1 MKLFVGFDLQNHN
14 IKILNAEK
22 AADTAATEYL
32 HFSSRVFTDEF
43 FDEMQKLLENYFSER
58 PSLRNLPVY
67 VVLPDEAVG
76 FETFN
81 LPNMPRVKLIQ
92 ALEAE
97 TNNLYEG
104 RQKNFKIN
112 RFQLA
117 QNKQYST
124 FGAVYFDKKLVAR
137 IYRTLSDVKLF
148 PKDTTYSGN
157 ALLNSAFNFS
167 SRLRGKSFVFADMH
181 LDYTEIAV
189 SSKGRTLGTA
199 VIPHGLALLKT
210 DKIEQ
215 EYMNTDHSVGELAVI
230 NAREAARAK
239 ALTLSD
245 GDAPNLVN
253 EDSTIEDFAVEDR
266 LAGEAA
272 GAAADAESATADG
285 AAGAAADA
293 ESATAGGQP
302 REAAALTAEAKL
314 TVKPEPE
321 GTESAAADGAE
332 SATDAEPAAADGA
345 ESATAD
351 GFSGDDEK
359 GDDGLLTAEDVEQ
372 PKVAVKKIKVY
383 RKMPRRYPKF
393 MMREIPD
400 TEEGFMYE
408 NFRTIMKWI
417 LLYARQAALSEYT
430 ASPDFIVVNMP
441 RDKYFLLDRA
451 NEEQGDG
458 IKFRPFSA
466 ADKLSDEIRN
476 NLALYGCMFARHFNK
491 NHNF

>member
-124 FGAVYFDKKLVAR
+124 IGAVYFDKKLVAR

-266 LAGEAA
+266 PAG
-272 GAAADAESATADG
+272 
-285 AAGAAADA
+285 
-293 ESATAGGQP
+293 
-302 REAAALTAEAKL
+302 EAAALTAEAKL

-321 GTESAAADGAE
+321 GTESAAADGAESAAADGAE